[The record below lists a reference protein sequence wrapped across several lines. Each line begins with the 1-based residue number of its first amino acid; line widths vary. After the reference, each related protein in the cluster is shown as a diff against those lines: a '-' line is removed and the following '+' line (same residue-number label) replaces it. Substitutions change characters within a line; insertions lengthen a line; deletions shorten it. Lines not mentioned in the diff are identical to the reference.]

1 MRVKPWNNDER
12 EKSKRQNTSNQRRPG
27 TKPVRGE
34 MYFTIS
40 YHLFPPFIPISFIPT
55 KTLNLSS
62 DFREYHEKHKV
73 CHEQR

>member
-1 MRVKPWNNDER
+1 
-12 EKSKRQNTSNQRRPG
+12 
-27 TKPVRGE
+27 